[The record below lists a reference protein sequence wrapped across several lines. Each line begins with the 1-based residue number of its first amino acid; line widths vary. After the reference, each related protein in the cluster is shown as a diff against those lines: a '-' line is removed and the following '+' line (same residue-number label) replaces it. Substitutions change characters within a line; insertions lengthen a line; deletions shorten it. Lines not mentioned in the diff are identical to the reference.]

1 MNGIGNLIE
10 NHVETLFLI
19 FVSIIVLVFQ
29 SIVFV
34 RIVRDWFKNKD
45 IEKLKEDKQYI
56 KKLTIV
62 YIGIMVIGAI
72 TNLPLFGF
80 ILLGFMSNTII
91 LTSLKIELSD
101 TKSNQLRTVK
111 NSNFMLWFVIN
122 AMHLVLFFIEEI
134 KLIKSI

>member
-1 MNGIGNLIE
+1 MNGLMENNLR
-10 NHVETLFLI
+10 TLFLL

-29 SIVFV
+29 IIVFV
-34 RIVRDWFKNKD
+34 RIVRNWFKTKNID
-45 IEKLKEDKQYI
+45 KLKEDTQYI
-56 KKLTIV
+56 KKLTII

-91 LTSLKIELSD
+91 LMSLKIELSN
-101 TKSNQLRTVK
+101 TKSNQLKTVK
-111 NSNFMLWFVIN
+111 NSKLMLWFVMN
-122 AMHLVLFFIEEI
+122 TLHLVLFFVEGI

>member
-1 MNGIGNLIE
+1 MNGLGNLIE
-10 NHVETLFLI
+10 NHVETLFLL

-29 SIVFV
+29 TIVFV
-34 RIVRDWFKNKD
+34 RIVRDWFKSKN

-91 LTSLKIELSD
+91 LTSLKIELSN
-101 TKSNQLRTVK
+101 TKSNQLKTVK
-111 NSNFMLWFVIN
+111 NSKLMLWFVMNTI
-122 AMHLVLFFIEEI
+122 HLVLFFIEGI

>member
-1 MNGIGNLIE
+1 MNGLMENNLR
-10 NHVETLFLI
+10 TLFLL

-29 SIVFV
+29 IIVFV
-34 RIVRDWFKNKD
+34 RIVRNRFKTKNID
-45 IEKLKEDKQYI
+45 KLKEDTQYI
-56 KKLTIV
+56 KKLTII

-91 LTSLKIELSD
+91 LMSLKIELSN
-101 TKSNQLRTVK
+101 TKSNQLKTVK
-111 NSNFMLWFVIN
+111 NSKLMLWFVMN
-122 AMHLVLFFIEEI
+122 TVHLVLFFVEGI

>member
-1 MNGIGNLIE
+1 MSGIGNLIE

-19 FVSIIVLVFQ
+19 FVNIIVLVFQ

-34 RIVRDWFKNKD
+34 RIARDWFKSKD

-62 YIGIMVIGAI
+62 YIGIMVIGTI

-101 TKSNQLRTVK
+101 IKSNQLKTVK